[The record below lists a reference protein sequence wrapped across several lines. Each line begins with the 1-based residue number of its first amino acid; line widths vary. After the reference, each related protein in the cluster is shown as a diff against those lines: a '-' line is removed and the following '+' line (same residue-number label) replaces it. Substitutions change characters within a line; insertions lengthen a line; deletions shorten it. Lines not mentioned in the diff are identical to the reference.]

1 MRHARSVVQPVV
13 VVGAGVVGL
22 SCAVRLVEA
31 GYAVEVVTSDDPS
44 ATTSS
49 VAGGL
54 WLPYRAE
61 PAERVSAWARAT
73 LLELVRLHETDRSA
87 AVLRRE
93 GVLLHRTPVGRP
105 SWAGAIADLVPLREV
120 TDPAPGYASGLSLT
134 VPVVDVPRYLDS
146 LVRRFLGSGGR
157 LVHRSL
163 AELPRNEI
171 VVHCAGLGA
180 RALVGDEQVRPVRGQ
195 VVVLSQPGLDRW
207 LVDEQE
213 VDGELAYVLPRHDD
227 VVVGGSATE
236 DDEDLTPDPRLARRM
251 LDRAYDLV
259 PQLRGATVLAHRVGL
274 RPVRPQVR
282 LEVEHSSTGAV
293 VHCYGHGGAGVT
305 LSWGC
310 ADEVLGLVR
319 GLGPATGQRH
329 APVGR

>member
-1 MRHARSVVQPVV
+1 VI
-13 VVGAGVVGL
+13 GL

-31 GYAVEVVTSDDPS
+31 GHDVEVITREEPS

-61 PAERVSAWARAT
+61 PAERVAAWARTT
-73 LLELVRLHETDRSA
+73 LVELVRLSETDPSA
-87 AVLRRE
+87 AVLLRE
-93 GVLLHRTPVGRP
+93 GVLLHRRPVGP
-105 SWAGAIADLVPLREV
+105 PAWAGAIADLVPLREV
-120 TDPAPGYASGLSLT
+120 VYPAPGYASGLSLT
-134 VPVVDVPRYLDS
+134 VPVVDTPHYLDH
-146 LVRRFLGSGGR
+146 LVRRFLAAGGR
-157 LVHRSL
+157 LVHRIL
-163 AELPRNEI
+163 EELPRRGI

-195 VVVLSQPGLDRW
+195 VVVLSRSGLDRW

-213 VDGELAYVLPRHDD
+213 VDGELSYVLPRRDD

-236 DDEDLTPDPRLARRM
+236 DDEDLAADPALADRM
-251 LDRAYDLV
+251 LERAYELV

-274 RPVRPQVR
+274 RPVRPEVR
-282 LEVEHSSTGAV
+282 LDVEQGSSGAV
-293 VHCYGHGGAGVT
+293 IHCYGHGGAGVT

-319 GLGPATGQRH
+319 GLGAPTAGPH

>member
-1 MRHARSVVQPVV
+1 VI
-13 VVGAGVVGL
+13 GL

-31 GYAVEVVTSDDPS
+31 GHDVEVVTREEPS

-61 PAERVSAWARAT
+61 PAERVAAWARTT
-73 LLELVRLHETDRSA
+73 LIELVRLAETDPSA
-87 AVLRRE
+87 VVMLRE
-93 GVLLHRTPVGRP
+93 GVLLHRRPVRQP
-105 SWAGAIADLVPLREV
+105 AWAGAMADLVPLREV
-120 TDPAPGYASGLSLT
+120 VDPALGYASGLSLT
-134 VPVVDVPRYLDS
+134 VPVVDVPRYLDH
-146 LVRRFLGSGGR
+146 LVRRFLAAGGR
-157 LVHRSL
+157 LVHRTL
-163 AELPRNEI
+163 LELPSRGI

-195 VVVLSQPGLDRW
+195 VVVLSRSGPDRW

-213 VDGELAYVLPRHDD
+213 VDGELSYVLPRRHD

-236 DDEDLTPDPRLARRM
+236 DDEDLAADLALADRM
-251 LDRAYDLV
+251 LERAYELV

-274 RPVRPQVR
+274 RPVRPAVR
-282 LEVEHSSTGAV
+282 LDVEQRPSGAV
-293 VHCYGHGGAGVT
+293 IHCYGHGGAGIT

-310 ADEVLGLVR
+310 ADEVLALVQ
-319 GLGPATGQRH
+319 GLGAPTAGPH